1 VRVRDFR
8 PSFALAFFLIL
19 SASILVASVP
29 AEAAGR
35 TTFRLLDASGKP
47 LAGARIS
54 LLGQTGS
61 VSSGPDGTFR
71 LDVEPPVPFE
81 LAVTSASGTWLG
93 LVRIQVA
100 APGGVLD
107 LRLPSPRTAEVEI
120 WSSVAP
126 STPAPP
132 ASAASLVTREE
143 MVERRPSRLADSLS
157 EMPGIGRIEEGQSV
171 VPSVRGLARGRTLLM
186 LDDGRV
192 TAERRAGPSASWLNP
207 FTLEN
212 VETVRGPGSV
222 LYGSDAFGGV
232 IHGRTP
238 LPRPDGFSARYDLA
252 AGTGPE
258 VAGIGVEAN
267 IPAGE
272 GAALIQFTQRS
283 FRDYE
288 APSGTVDNSA
298 ARDRGGLLR
307 FLYPAGS
314 ATLFAGVQLGEGR
327 DMGKPAR
334 DSNVT
339 RAFYPREDSNRFT
352 LGADIPGVL
361 GFSNVEIRT
370 FLDRY
375 VLVTDRD
382 LLATPK
388 TPRFLSEAFVGS
400 NDVSLRAVGRRA
412 VGRGALRVGLEAV
425 SRYNLH
431 ATNSYTSYNM
441 SGDVTTVVS
450 EVAIEDANQLDLAA
464 FADLEQPLVPD
475 RLSMSA
481 GLRGDAV
488 WSKNVGG
495 YYGDRETSNTA
506 PSGMLAL
513 AWTPLSETSVT
524 AQWAHGFRMPTLS
537 DRYYRGVSGR
547 GFVIGNPDLVPETS
561 DQWDLAVRSRVG
573 PFHLAAYGYY
583 YLIHDLVERYRKGA
597 DYVFRNR
604 GTAEIYGGEL
614 EAGVLLSP
622 GVSMQAFGTLIRGS
636 IREDGA
642 PVADIPPFN
651 GGLSFDARPTD
662 RLWIRARIVLFAR
675 DDRPGPTEI
684 VTPGYGVVDLS
695 AGYRF
700 LTGLE
705 ARLVVGNLFDK
716 EYAGTPD
723 ELGVPAPGRNVT
735 FAVAG
740 RF

>member
-1 VRVRDFR
+1 MARSLLRAVLAA
-8 PSFALAFFLIL
+8 ALLA
-19 SASILVASVP
+19 ASVP
-29 AEAAGR
+29 AEAAER
-35 TTFRLLDASGKP
+35 TTFRILDASGKP
-47 LAGARIS
+47 LAGARVAV
-54 LLGQTGS
+54 LGQTGS
-61 VSSGPDGTFR
+61 VASGPDGMFR
-71 LDVEPPVPFE
+71 LDVEPTVPFE
-81 LAVTSASGTWLG
+81 LAVTSADGTWLG
-93 LVRIQVA
+93 LVRVQSV
-100 APGGVLD
+100 APGRVQD
-107 LRLPSPRTAEVEI
+107 LRLPSPRAAEVEV
-120 WSSVAP
+120 WSNVAP

-143 MVERRPSRLADSLS
+143 IVERRPSRLADTLA
-157 EMPGIGRIEEGQSV
+157 EMPGTSRIEEGQSV

-207 FTLEN
+207 FALEN
-212 VETVRGPGSV
+212 VEVVRGPGSV

-232 IHGRTP
+232 IHGRPP
-238 LPRPDGFSARYDLA
+238 LPRPGGFSARYELA

-258 VAGIGVEAN
+258 SAGIGVEAN
-267 IPAGE
+267 APAGR
-272 GAALIQFTQRS
+272 GALLAQFTQRS

-288 APSGTVDNSA
+288 SPSGTVDNSA

-307 FLYPAGS
+307 LLYPAGS

-327 DMGKPAR
+327 DVGKPAK

-339 RAFYPREDSNRFT
+339 RAFYPREDSSRFT
-352 LGADIPGVL
+352 LGADVPEVL
-361 GFSNVEIRT
+361 GFSNVEIRS

-382 LLATPK
+382 LLASPT

-412 VGRGALRVGLEAV
+412 IGRGALRVGLEAV

-431 ATNSYTSYNM
+431 ATNSFTSYDM
-441 SGDVTTVVS
+441 SGDPTKVVA
-450 EVAIEDANQLDLAA
+450 EVAIEDASQLDLAL
-464 FADLEQPLVPD
+464 FADFEQPLVPG
-475 RLSMSA
+475 RLSVSA

-495 YYGDRETSNTA
+495 YYGGRETSNTA

-513 AWTPLSETSVT
+513 AWTPLPETSVT

-537 DRYYRGVSGR
+537 DRYYRGISGR

-573 PFHLAAYGYY
+573 PVHLAAYGYY
-583 YLIHDLVERYRKGA
+583 YLIHDLVERYRSGP
-597 DYVFRNR
+597 DFVFRNR

-614 EAGVLLSP
+614 EAGLILAP
-622 GVSMQAFGTLIRGS
+622 GISVQLFGTLIRGT

-662 RLWIRARIVLFAR
+662 RLWLRARVVLFAR

-700 LTGLE
+700 LPALE
-705 ARLVVGNLFDK
+705 ARLVLGNLFDK
-716 EYAGTPD
+716 EYPGTPD
-723 ELGVPAPGRNVT
+723 ELGVPAPGRSVT
-735 FAVAG
+735 FAIAG

>member
-1 VRVRDFR
+1 MRRVVRV
-8 PSFALAFFLIL
+8 SLLAVAL
-19 SASILVASVP
+19 LVPSVP
-29 AEAAGR
+29 AGAAER
-35 TTFRLLDASGKP
+35 TTFRLLDASGRP
-47 LAGARIS
+47 LAGARVT

-61 VSSGPDGTFR
+61 VSTGPGGLFR
-71 LDVEPPVPFE
+71 LDVEPPPPFE
-81 LAVTSASGTWLG
+81 LAVTTASGTWLG
-93 LVRIQVA
+93 LVRVA
-100 APGGVLD
+100 VAVPGSVLD

-120 WSSVAP
+120 WSTVAP

-132 ASAASLVTREE
+132 ASAAALVTREE
-143 MVERRPSRLADSLS
+143 MTERRPSRLTDTLA
-157 EMPGIGRIEEGQSV
+157 EMPGTSRIEEGQSV

-207 FTLEN
+207 FALEN
-212 VETVRGPGSV
+212 VEAVRGPGSV

-238 LPRPDGFSARYDLA
+238 LPQAGGFSARYALA

-258 VAGIGVEAN
+258 EAGIGLEAN
-267 IPAGE
+267 VPAGD
-272 GAALIQFTQRS
+272 GAVLAQFTQRS

-307 FLYPAGS
+307 LLYPVGS

-327 DMGKPAR
+327 DMGKPAK

-339 RAFYPREDSNRFT
+339 RAYYPREDSNRFT
-352 LGADIPGVL
+352 LGADIPGAL
-361 GFSNVEIRT
+361 GFSSLEIRS

-382 LLATPK
+382 LLATK
-388 TPRFLSEAFVGS
+388 TTPRFLSEAYVGA

-412 VGRGALRVGLEAV
+412 IGMGALRIGLEAV

-431 ATNSYTSYNM
+431 ATNTFDSYDM
-441 SGDVTTVVS
+441 SGTVTNVVS
-450 EVAIEDANQLDLAA
+450 EVAIEDASQLDVAL
-464 FADLEQPLVPD
+464 FGDFEQPLVAE
-475 RLSMSA
+475 RLSLSA

-488 WSKNVGG
+488 WSKNVAG
-495 YYGDRETSNTA
+495 YYGDRKSTETA

-513 AWTPLSETSVT
+513 AWTPLPETSLT

-547 GFVIGNPDLVPETS
+547 GYVVGNPDLVPETS

-573 PFHLAAYGYY
+573 PAHLAAYGYY
-583 YLIHDLVERYRKGA
+583 YLIHDLVERYKKGA
-597 DYVFRNR
+597 DYFFRNH

-614 EAGVLLSP
+614 EAGFLLSP
-622 GVSMQAFGTLIRGS
+622 GYSLQLFGTLVRGTT
-636 IREDGA
+636 REDRA
-642 PVADIPPFN
+642 PVADVPPLN
-651 GGLSFDARPTD
+651 GGISFDARPIAG
-662 RLWIRARIVLFAR
+662 LWIRARWALFAR

-695 AGYRF
+695 LGYRF
-700 LTGLE
+700 LPALE
-705 ARLVVGNLFDK
+705 ARVVLNNLFNK
-716 EYAGTPD
+716 EYPGTPD
-723 ELGVPAPGRNVT
+723 ELGVPAPGFNVT
-735 FAVAG
+735 FALAG